1 MVNSKSS
8 IILGLAVTVPLL
20 VVVLSVGLPIW
31 VHNGYCF
38 YQSPL
43 LDYHSTGAWEQARRS
58 RSKEVSYVYD
68 MINAVLSTAVLRIS
82 QP

>member
-1 MVNSKSS
+1 M
-8 IILGLAVTVPLL
+8 VPLL
-20 VVVLSVGLPIW
+20 VAVLSVGLPIW

-58 RSKEVSYVYD
+58 RSKEVSYLSD
-68 MINAVLSTAVLRIS
+68 MINAVFSANTNSCSKNLSTLS
-82 QP
+82 Q